1 MSGARRKFETHGVLL
16 RALCLVQN
24 CCSTFSNSLVSYS
37 LSTPTRAASFSAAQH
52 IPYSDTYV
60 RRATP
65 VDWFRACWTTGKHIS
80 HPLFSVP
87 PMHALCRCRAAP
99 FSTELHMHTGGLL
112 VRWRARRFR
121 RLRAV
126 LHGHFNLVP
135 HLDCRCSLRALSA
148 GIRAAPSGTE
158 LHEST
163 DDLLARGRAR
173 GFGFARAVCRGHFR
187 LSTPCWWYVRLPPHG
202 HVVRV
207 HAPGGACGTYGC
219 LSVRVCV
226 CLCA

>member
-1 MSGARRKFETHGVLL
+1 
-16 RALCLVQN
+16 
-24 CCSTFSNSLVSYS
+24 
-37 LSTPTRAASFSAAQH
+37 
-52 IPYSDTYV
+52 
-60 RRATP
+60 
-65 VDWFRACWTTGKHIS
+65 
-80 HPLFSVP
+80 
-87 PMHALCRCRAAP
+87 
-99 FSTELHMHTGGLL
+99 MHTGGLL

-158 LHEST
+158 LHEYI

-173 GFGFARAVCRGHFR
+173 GFGFARAVCRGHSR

-219 LSVRVCV
+219 LCVLTVPAYAPECSTCPQMAMARRIGDGDATALSVLFCFLTLSFSR
-226 CLCA
+226 